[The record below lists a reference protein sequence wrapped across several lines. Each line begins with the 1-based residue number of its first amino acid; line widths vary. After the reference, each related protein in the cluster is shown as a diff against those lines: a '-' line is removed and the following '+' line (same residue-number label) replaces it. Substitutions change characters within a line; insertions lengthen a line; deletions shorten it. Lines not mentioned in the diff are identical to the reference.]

1 MKTLIEYLNVLW
13 LSVVFLLLRY
23 KKSKNEKNNI

>member
-23 KKSKNEKNNI
+23 KKYKNEKNNI